1 MAQKYK
7 VYYNNRVISICAPED
22 SATIGKAAKKLSYP
36 FDIKQEW
43 KKFMA
48 EKSPEQLSL
57 VGEPAKLWK
66 EFKALFRYI
75 RAAGGLVKNAGGEYL
90 MIFRNKK
97 WDLPKG
103 KMEEGESPE
112 ETAVRE
118 VEEEC
123 GIGGLKIVQPLESS
137 YHIYELKGK
146 MALKHT
152 FWFEMKTAS
161 DKTPNPQF
169 EEGIEKAIW
178 VKPKQFKSWKS
189 EMYPSVWDI
198 VKDVE

>member
-1 MAQKYK
+1 M
-7 VYYNNRVISICAPED
+7 ED
-22 SATIGKAAKKLSYP
+22 KNLEHAYL
-36 FDIKQEW
+36 
-43 KKFMA
+43 
-48 EKSPEQLSL
+48 L
-57 VGEPAKLWK
+57 GEPDKIWK
-66 EFKALFRYI
+66 EFRSLFTYI
-75 RAAGGLVKNAGGEYL
+75 RAAGGLVRNSNGEYL

-123 GIGGLKIVQPLESS
+123 GIGGLKIIRPLASS

-152 FWFEMKTAS
+152 FWFEMKTTS
-161 DKTPNPQF
+161 DKIPNPQF
-169 EEGIEKAIW
+169 EESIEKAVW
-178 VKPKQFKSWKS
+178 VKSKQFKGWKS

-198 VKDVE
+198 VKDIE